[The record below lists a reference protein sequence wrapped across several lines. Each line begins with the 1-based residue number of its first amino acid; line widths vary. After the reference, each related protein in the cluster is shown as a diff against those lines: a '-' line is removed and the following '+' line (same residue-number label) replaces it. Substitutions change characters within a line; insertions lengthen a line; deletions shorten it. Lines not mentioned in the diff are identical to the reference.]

1 MKMTKRVLSVF
12 LAMLMLASSLVCGM
26 SAVAAEDKYAKFIT
40 AIKDG
45 SNELDNM
52 REYYVKDLNNY
63 TVVNATD
70 GWSDEGSTVAYKHT
84 VTAKDNYSL
93 DGYGLITRAAQA
105 FYAIVNDVKS
115 YQYGVGGYNT
125 EEIAKIVKS
134 KIYPQMSGSAHLV
147 RTNDDGTKLYVAPTN
162 VLVDQGSDDIVTID
176 QYSYLRLQA
185 TVMPQNVSNG
195 KIFWRV
201 ISGSNYVDV
210 DQNGRVYAF
219 RPTPADDPAILEAI
233 AVDSITVTKPAVYDA
248 AGNVVAAPQ
257 FNMAEAKSTL
267 FYVAVRDIVF
277 NDPDT
282 GVQTADS
289 SPEERALANYDL
301 EALPNHGK
309 TPKQI
314 WAELAEIVPP
324 HLDKSDAVIMTDI
337 LRKETLSDAD
347 YDVLAGYCYTA
358 VQEAVLAKAN
368 INIADL
374 DLAHLS
380 GSGLDSAVITAI
392 REIVRDEATS
402 FLKSCDWT
410 DEYSFF
416 NAEALVNYYLG
427 NGGVVNNANWFH
439 SFIFTVETDVE
450 TVMIDLFKERGG
462 FQTATTTYPS
472 FYKTKFVY
480 EWKHVREY
488 DESGTKPR
496 YVLDGDYYKVTSTRE
511 IENTAF
517 NELSALNEAAEG
529 LYATVGGG
537 APNPALLSSEDAR
550 FYSADMDAAMKAVAA
565 RGYSTELIEA
575 AFGNKYYW
583 ILSQYNTYRGNY
595 TYDQAVAA
603 GLDYPQ
609 LYGYRENVRYDDK
622 TESKN
627 PYSLTAN
634 RMSQITGTI
643 DAMLTD
649 PKVAQV
655 ISGITKFDSG
665 RFAGTPIYGAQYPA
679 DYTTAKGLLQLLI
692 KSFLY
697 TDQFPFMML
706 EKVYPM
712 LQDLIE
718 NTVHELLLGVEIPTW
733 VQVLTLGISGDN
745 LEELIWNIGESQ
757 IKDSQDL
764 LIYVLTDQSVYI
776 YPYDLVNSWDSA
788 TRSKFKTIYDMF
800 NTSYWSAYKVD
811 KYEHVAVQAST
822 KPSVGVREHG
832 WEDVTEEQ
840 WEILKQAWQV
850 NGNRERFVDAMSA
863 ALNGLVPLLRPVLT
877 NNDMPAVEVPIKL
890 INPKVRIKSMELY
903 KILFAPLFD
912 ALGITSTYGAKTV
925 DQVNAMSNS
934 EYLPN
939 ILNPLLNWVE
949 QYVLENP
956 IQAVSELLV
965 NLSSLLRYNGG
976 SSYAGFVEWALHQT
990 SGLRLFIVIA
1000 SRNLPSDGIELM
1012 SPSKI
1017 YEKIADL
1024 LDGADISSINGILE
1038 FVQSLKPEFFT
1049 APVLAGYDPFG
1060 APIFVHKDD
1069 PNETTADENLART
1082 MVVKLPALQDEKIRE
1097 AGTRMASFTSPLG
1110 AGTFTDVHYKNIK
1123 SGQVLLYLLRY
1134 ILYGIMSTNYAQ
1146 QGGWLE
1152 PSLLDCFLSPWKRN
1166 GGINITIPGID
1177 TSRLQSVTI
1186 NSIINNIVFH
1196 PEEALCALAELLQPN
1211 ETSTIDYTSLYGKV
1225 YALAYPDY
1233 QQKVL
1238 LDRNG
1243 KPKHKKFGSAVKY
1256 TEYWTEENAEDSV
1269 ANIRDTVNNVLRM
1282 LGYGSV
1288 DKILS
1293 NLLDDNLFTN
1303 DILSKIAAG
1312 IYTSLEKIQRNVDLK
1327 EIMKAAFDVQYDCRT
1342 LYNTLAYN
1350 IYTKYDFGDAT
1361 FSQAPEVLREMSDS
1375 IRMKPLTDNSITEDM
1390 FYKSERVQATD
1401 DEGNPLFDA
1410 ENNPIWETQEQFVT
1424 DGEGNKVQKVVNGEP
1439 VFDDQ
1444 GNPVYETETV
1454 VKTTKEAVDWGMDP
1468 DVVGAVAGRTYVN
1481 GSGTE
1486 VSVSRQEVFFSA
1498 LEAMLSPLSL
1508 LLERLLL
1515 GRNLNVFTSAAHPD
1529 GLLTIPM
1536 YQIYHYAIIPLYEA
1550 LGMTGIAS
1558 FSSVASKLRNHTT
1571 PVDITGTN
1579 AALAMDTTNHK
1590 GAAVGAIEMVHD
1602 IIQPVRNLLNAALAD
1617 PIGTVFDIIPN
1628 LMFVI
1633 SVGTINDIVNNIAHF
1648 AYVLL
1653 DILSPVL
1660 DVLPF
1665 VNGILNNIKL
1675 LNVPL
1680 NLTLPLNVDFNTLIN
1695 QLLGSFT
1702 TGTVAED
1709 ALQGNAGIEVTDGLY
1724 IKFPPLDLSML
1735 CAGQITAFNSASND
1749 RTNPIVRIGTGSGAD
1764 LLTVLLTFVMD
1775 TVFMKENISSVANWL
1790 GVKSQTDTFD
1800 RETIRNIIM
1809 GIYDVAIEQKAPDR
1823 AMHLIYVLLKYIA
1836 PISGELADRLEAI
1849 DGGITIMQLFD
1860 RLKEA
1865 SKDPKTLLAL
1875 VMKVVE
1881 AKPSENPTV
1890 VAGMSFFQ
1898 RLILFFKRLIASIKA
1913 IFTGA
1918 VV

>member
-1 MKMTKRVLSVF
+1 MP
-12 LAMLMLASSLVCGM
+12 
-26 SAVAAEDKYAKFIT
+26 AKKKK
-40 AIKDG
+40 AP
-45 SNELDNM
+45 M
-52 REYYVKDLNNY
+52 
-63 TVVNATD
+63 TVV
-70 GWSDEGSTVAYKHT
+70 
-84 VTAKDNYSL
+84 
-93 DGYGLITRAAQA
+93 
-105 FYAIVNDVKS
+105 
-115 YQYGVGGYNT
+115 
-125 EEIAKIVKS
+125 
-134 KIYPQMSGSAHLV
+134 
-147 RTNDDGTKLYVAPTN
+147 
-162 VLVDQGSDDIVTID
+162 
-176 QYSYLRLQA
+176 
-185 TVMPQNVSNG
+185 
-195 KIFWRV
+195 
-201 ISGSNYVDV
+201 
-210 DQNGRVYAF
+210 
-219 RPTPADDPAILEAI
+219 
-233 AVDSITVTKPAVYDA
+233 
-248 AGNVVAAPQ
+248 
-257 FNMAEAKSTL
+257 
-267 FYVAVRDIVF
+267 
-277 NDPDT
+277 
-282 GVQTADS
+282 
-289 SPEERALANYDL
+289 
-301 EALPNHGK
+301 
-309 TPKQI
+309 
-314 WAELAEIVPP
+314 
-324 HLDKSDAVIMTDI
+324 MTDI

-347 YDVLAGYCYTA
+347 YGVLAGYCYSA

-368 INIADL
+368 VNIADL
-374 DLAHLS
+374 DMAHLS
-380 GSGLDSAVITAI
+380 ASGLDSAVITAI
-392 REIVRDEATS
+392 KEIVRDQAAA
-402 FLKSCDWT
+402 FLDSCNWT

-439 SFIFTVETDVE
+439 TFIFTVETDVE

-496 YVLDGDYYKVTSTRE
+496 YVLDSDYYKVTSTRD

-537 APNPALLSSEDAR
+537 TPNPALLSSEDAR

-622 TESKN
+622 TENKN

-655 ISGITKFDSG
+655 ISGITRFESG
-665 RFAGTPIYGAQYPA
+665 QFAGTPIYGAQYGVN
-679 DYTTAKGLLQLLI
+679 YTTAKELLQLLI
-692 KSFLY
+692 KSLLY
-697 TDQFPFMML
+697 TDQFPFMIL
-706 EKVYPM
+706 HKLYPL
-712 LQDLIE
+712 LQGLVEETLHDALNGDKYVGKTIYEWIETILRNDLDSVEDAVIY
-718 NTVHELLLGVEIPTW
+718 LLKE
-733 VQVLTLGISGDN
+733 
-745 LEELIWNIGESQ
+745 
-757 IKDSQDL
+757 QD
-764 LIYVLTDQSVYI
+764 VYI

-788 TRSKFKTIYDMF
+788 MRSKFKTIYDLF
-800 NTSYWSAYKVD
+800 NTSYWAQTGNY
-811 KYEHVAVQAST
+811 
-822 KPSVGVREHG
+822 VREHG
-832 WEDVTEEQ
+832 WDDVTDEQ
-840 WEILKQAWQV
+840 WEFLEQAWQV
-850 NGNRERFVDAMSA
+850 NGSRERFEDAMTAS
-863 ALNGLVPLLRPVLT
+863 LYGLIPLLKPLLT
-877 NNDMPAVEVPIKL
+877 DQDMPAMNLPTKAIGL
-890 INPKVRIKSMELY
+890 ISLAVRNIDLRIESVELY
-903 KILFAPLFD
+903 KVLFAPLLD
-912 ALGITSTYGAKTV
+912 ALGITPSFGAKTV
-925 DQVNAMSNS
+925 SQYNNLEVNQ
-934 EYLPN
+934 YLNALLDP
-939 ILNPLLNWVE
+939 ILDWVE
-949 QYVLENP
+949 NYVLENP
-956 IQAVSELLV
+956 IQAISEILV

-976 SSYAGFVEWALHQT
+976 NANYAGFVQWACHQIPHEQI
-990 SGLRLFIVIA
+990 SLMIDLGIA
-1000 SRNLPSDGIELM
+1000 EPRVKLIS
-1012 SPSKI
+1012 
-1017 YEKIADL
+1017 ADDL
-1024 LDGADISSINGILE
+1024 YGKLADFLDGADISTINGILE
-1038 FVQSLKPEFFT
+1038 FVQTKISKFFT
-1049 APVLAGYDPFG
+1049 APILAGYDPFG

-1069 PNETTADENLART
+1069 PNETTADENLAKT
-1082 MVVKLPALQDEKIRE
+1082 MVVKLPAIQDAKLWE
-1097 AGTRMASFTSPLG
+1097 AGTLISSFSSPLG
-1110 AGTFTDVHYKNIK
+1110 AGTFADVHYDPVD
-1123 SGQVLLYLLRY
+1123 SGQILLYLLRY

-1269 ANIRDTVNNVLRM
+1269 ANITEIVNNVLRM

-1288 DKILS
+1288 NNVLEG
-1293 NLLDDNLFTN
+1293 LLDDNLFTN

-1375 IRMKPLTDNSITEDM
+1375 IRLKPLTDNSITEDM

-1401 DEGNPLFDA
+1401 GDGNPLFDSD
-1410 ENNPIWETQEQFVT
+1410 NNPIWATQEQFIT

-1454 VKTTKEAVDWGMDP
+1454 DKTTKVAVDWGMDP
-1468 DVVGAVAGRTYVN
+1468 EVETAVAGRSYEN
-1481 GSGTE
+1481 ASGTE
-1486 VSVSRQEVFFSA
+1486 VKITRQEVFFNA
-1498 LEAMLSPLSL
+1498 LEALLSPMSL

-1536 YQIYHYAIIPLYEA
+1536 YQVYHYAIIPLYEA
-1550 LGMTGIAS
+1550 LGMTGISS

-1571 PVDITGTN
+1571 PVDITGTK
-1579 AALAMDTTNHK
+1579 AALAMDSTNHK
-1590 GAAVGAIEMVHD
+1590 GAPLGAIEMVHD

-1617 PIGTVFDIIPN
+1617 PIGTIFDIIPN

-1675 LNVPL
+1675 MNIPL
-1680 NLTLPLNVDFNTLIN
+1680 NLSLPLNVDFNTLIN

-1709 ALQGNAGIEVTDGLY
+1709 ALQGNAGVEVTDGLY

-1775 TVFMKENISSVANWL
+1775 TVFMQENISNVANWL
-1790 GVKSQTDTFD
+1790 GMKSQTDTFD
-1800 RETIRNIIM
+1800 RETIRNMIM
-1809 GIYDVAIEQKAPDR
+1809 GLYDIAIEKNAPDR
-1823 AMHLIYVLLKYIA
+1823 AMSLIYVLLKYVA
-1836 PISGELADRLEAI
+1836 PLSGEVADRLEGM
-1849 DGGITIMQLFD
+1849 GGITIMDFFNN
-1860 RLKEA
+1860 LKEE
-1865 SKDPKTLLAL
+1865 SKNPKNLIKY
-1875 VMKVVE
+1875 VMQFVE
-1881 AKPSENPTV
+1881 AKPSEKPTV
-1890 VAGMSFFQ
+1890 IAGMSFFQ
-1898 RLILFFKRLIASIKA
+1898 RLILFFQRLIASIKA
-1913 IFTGA
+1913 IFTGGKKA
-1918 VV
+1918 

>member
-1 MKMTKRVLSVF
+1 MKMTKKVLSVF
-12 LAMLMLASSLVCGM
+12 LAMLMIASSLVCGM

-40 AIKDG
+40 ALKDG
-45 SNELDNM
+45 SNELDNN

-63 TVVNATD
+63 TVVNETD
-70 GWSDEGSTVAYKHT
+70 DWSDEGNTVAYKHS

-162 VLVDQGSDDIVTID
+162 VLIDQGSDDIITID

-201 ISGSNYVDV
+201 ISGSSYVDV

-257 FNMAEAKSTL
+257 FDMNSAKSTL
-267 FYVAVRDIVF
+267 FYVAVKDIVF
-277 NDPDT
+277 NDPVT
-282 GVQTADS
+282 GVTTADS

-324 HLDKSDAVIMTDI
+324 HLDKSDAVVMTDI

-347 YDVLAGYCYTA
+347 YGVLAGYCYSA

-368 INIADL
+368 VNIADL
-374 DLAHLS
+374 DMAHLS
-380 GSGLDSAVITAI
+380 ASGLDSAVITAI
-392 REIVRDEATS
+392 KEIVRDQAAA
-402 FLKSCDWT
+402 FLDSCNWT

-439 SFIFTVETDVE
+439 TFIFTVETDVE

-472 FYKTKFVY
+472 FYKTRFVY

-496 YVLDGDYYKVTSTRE
+496 YVLDSDYYKVTSTRD

-537 APNPALLSSEDAR
+537 TPNPALLSSEDAR
-550 FYSADMDAAMKAVAA
+550 FYSADMDAAMNAVAA

-622 TESKN
+622 SESKN

-665 RFAGTPIYGAQYPA
+665 RFAGTPIYGAEYGVN
-679 DYTTAKGLLQLLI
+679 YNTAKELLQLLI
-692 KSFLY
+692 KSLLY
-697 TDQFPFMML
+697 TDRFPTMIF
-706 EKVYPM
+706 EKIY
-712 LQDLIE
+712 DLLVGLVE
-718 NTVHELLLGVEIPTW
+718 ETVVDAAKGVEY
-733 VQVLTLGISGDN
+733 LGTN
-745 LEELIWNIGESQ
+745 LYNTINAVTESDLKGVEDVILYILNDQNI
-757 IKDSQDL
+757 
-764 LIYVLTDQSVYI
+764 YI
-776 YPYDLVNSWDSA
+776 YPYDVVNCWDSV
-788 TRSKFKTIYDMF
+788 TRNKFKTIYDMF
-800 NTSYWSAYKVD
+800 NTSYWEQKKSGF
-811 KYEHVAVQAST
+811 KY
-822 KPSVGVREHG
+822 VREHA
-832 WEDVTEEQ
+832 WDDVTDEM
-840 WEILKQAWQV
+840 WETISQAWQV
-850 NGNRERFVDAMSA
+850 NGSRDRFKEAMTAS
-863 ALNGLVPLLRPVLT
+863 LYGVIPLLKPLLT
-877 NNDMPAVEVPIKL
+877 DKDLPTVEVPLIGLNLKGYIDAVKL
-890 INPKVRIKSMELY
+890 YEVLV
-903 KILFAPLFD
+903 APLLD
-912 ALGITSTYGAKTV
+912 ALGITPFYGAKTV
-925 DQVNAMSNS
+925 SQYNALPVNQ
-934 EYLPN
+934 YLNALLDP
-939 ILNPLLNWVE
+939 ILDWVE
-949 QYVLENP
+949 EYVLENP
-956 IQAVSELLV
+956 IQAISEILV

-976 SSYAGFVEWALHQT
+976 NSSYHGFVEYACHRIPGDQIT
-990 SGLRLFIVIA
+990 LRLSLFWGA
-1000 SRNLPSDGIELM
+1000 WKPGIKLL
-1012 SPSKI
+1012 SGGDL
-1017 YEKIADL
+1017 YEKLADFL
-1024 LDGADISSINGILE
+1024 KGADITSINGILE
-1038 FVQSLKPEFFT
+1038 FIQTLKPDLFE
-1049 APVLAGYDPFG
+1049 APIVAGYDPFG

-1069 PNETTADENLART
+1069 PTQTTADENLAKT
-1082 MVVKLPALQDEKIRE
+1082 MVVKLPAIQDAKLWE
-1097 AGTRMASFTSPLG
+1097 AGTLISSFSSPLG
-1110 AGTFTDVHYKNIK
+1110 AGTFADVHYDPVD

-1166 GGINITIPGID
+1166 GGINITIPGVD

-1186 NSIINNIVFH
+1186 NRVINNIVFH

-1269 ANIRDTVNNVLRM
+1269 ANITEIVNNVLRM

-1288 DKILS
+1288 NNVLEG
-1293 NLLDDNLFTN
+1293 LLDDNLFTN

-1375 IRMKPLTDNSITEDM
+1375 IRLKPLTDNSITEDM

-1401 DEGNPLFDA
+1401 GDGNPLFDSD
-1410 ENNPIWETQEQFVT
+1410 NNPIWATQEQFIT

-1454 VKTTKEAVDWGMDP
+1454 DKTTKVAVDWGMDP
-1468 DVVGAVAGRTYVN
+1468 EVETAVAGRSYEN
-1481 GSGTE
+1481 ASGTE
-1486 VSVSRQEVFFSA
+1486 VKITRQEVFFNA
-1498 LEAMLSPLSL
+1498 LEALLSPMSL

-1536 YQIYHYAIIPLYEA
+1536 YQVYHYAIIPLYEA
-1550 LGMTGIAS
+1550 LGMTGISS

-1571 PVDITGTN
+1571 PVDITGTK
-1579 AALAMDTTNHK
+1579 AALAMDPTNHK
-1590 GAAVGAIEMVHD
+1590 GAPLGAIEMVHD

-1617 PIGTVFDIIPN
+1617 PIGTIFDIIPN

-1675 LNVPL
+1675 MNIPL
-1680 NLTLPLNVDFNTLIN
+1680 NLSLPLNVDFNTLIN

-1709 ALQGNAGIEVTDGLY
+1709 ALQGNAGVEVTDGLY

-1775 TVFMKENISSVANWL
+1775 TVFMQENISNVANWL
-1790 GVKSQTDTFD
+1790 GMKSQTDTFD
-1800 RETIRNIIM
+1800 RETIRNMIM
-1809 GIYDVAIEQKAPDR
+1809 GLYDIAIEKNAPDR
-1823 AMHLIYVLLKYIA
+1823 AMSLIYVLLKYVA
-1836 PISGELADRLEAI
+1836 PLSGEVADRLEGM
-1849 DGGITIMQLFD
+1849 GGITIMDFFNN
-1860 RLKEA
+1860 LKEE
-1865 SKDPKTLLAL
+1865 SKNPKNLIKY
-1875 VMKVVE
+1875 VMQFVE
-1881 AKPSENPTV
+1881 AKPSEKPTV
-1890 VAGMSFFQ
+1890 IAGMSFFQ
-1898 RLILFFKRLIASIKA
+1898 RLILFFQRLIASIKA
-1913 IFTGA
+1913 IFTGGKKA
-1918 VV
+1918 